1 MAYTYYLKSANR
13 GQIRGAVHLA
23 EVWTTGI
30 PGHVTRR
37 PSDAV
42 LLALYLFIKSI
53 YEYLF

>member
-42 LLALYLFIKSI
+42 LLASYLFIKSI